1 MYENNYIGIATEEL
15 YKAFDILNKK
25 YFSSTLE
32 YPIIT
37 IQKRM
42 KATKGYVNNGWFTTN
57 KTWSDKVGG
66 NKKYEINISAE
77 HLKDNIDSIMATL
90 LHEMVHYLNKNL
102 DIKDCSG
109 QIHNKRF
116 KEAAE
121 AVGLI
126 VIRDQKL
133 GWMTSSSNEFSEFV
147 NNEIKPNENAFS
159 YFRMVFTEKDKESKP
174 REKKI
179 FSYTCP
185 SCQEKIKAKRD
196 RNIIC
201 GECGCEFEMEDAV

>member
-1 MYENNYIGIATEEL
+1 MYENNYIGIVTEEL

-25 YFSSTLE
+25 YFDAKLE

-37 IQKRM
+37 IQKR
-42 KATKGYVNNGWFTTN
+42 KKITKGYVNNGWFTTN
-57 KTWSDKVGG
+57 RTWSDKSGE

-77 HLKDNIDSIMATL
+77 HLKDDIHSIMATL

-102 DIKDCSG
+102 EIKDCNG

-121 AVGLI
+121 SVGLI
-126 VIRDQKL
+126 TMRDQKL
-133 GWMTSSSNEFSEFV
+133 GWITSASDEFSEFV
-147 NNEIKPNENAFS
+147 DSIIKSNENAFS

-174 REKKI
+174 REKKT

-185 SCQEKIKAKRD
+185 ICGEKIKARRD

-201 GECGCEFEMEDAV
+201 GECDCEFEMEDEV